1 MNNNLLRPFIGKW
14 NTHGVI
20 EKTPF
25 GPAGVL
31 RGQDKYE
38 WFDRKEFVIHTV
50 NVKMGRRK
58 VINCEIICFD
68 DRKRTFSMFAF
79 DKGKTAGV
87 QYGRLQGRKWL
98 VDGVSIRF
106 RGEFNPK
113 RSKLV
118 GEWQYLAKSS
128 WKRWMSLELT
138 RIEE

>member
-14 NTHGVI
+14 NTYGVI

-38 WFDRKEFVIHTV
+38 WFERKQFVIHKV
-50 NVKMGRRK
+50 NVKMGRK
-58 VINCEIICFD
+58 KLITYEIICFD
-68 DRKRTFSMFAF
+68 ERKGSFAMYGF
-79 DKGKTAGV
+79 DNAKTSGI
-87 QYGRLQGRKWL
+87 QHGHFRGHKWF
-98 VDGVSIRF
+98 VDGAGIRF
-106 RGEFNPK
+106 RGEFNRE

-118 GEWQYLAKSS
+118 GEWQYRVKSS

-138 RIEE
+138 RIKK